1 MQIDPHSA
9 SANSPSSTPVKDLC
23 GQEIHSKIFFE
34 KVRNLP
40 FFLLSL
46 RGIPLKAV
54 LLLPYLSPSQA
65 PGPSSSEHKSF
76 RPLGFVGPLC
86 GGGVQRVGAQ
96 KIGFTLNT
104 RQNRIYNLRSQS
116 LIWELLF
123 TEVLGVP
130 SFCL

>member
-40 FFLLSL
+40 FF
-46 RGIPLKAV
+46 PLKSQGNTTESCPLAPLFV
-54 LLLPYLSPSQA
+54 TLQA